1 MKMTDVSGIRNELEF
16 IRFLLGTSPVL
27 ETVVVS
33 SSLIDKEAKMDMV
46 IELLRYP
53 RVSPRAQFLFL
64 QD

>member
-27 ETVVVS
+27 ETVIVS